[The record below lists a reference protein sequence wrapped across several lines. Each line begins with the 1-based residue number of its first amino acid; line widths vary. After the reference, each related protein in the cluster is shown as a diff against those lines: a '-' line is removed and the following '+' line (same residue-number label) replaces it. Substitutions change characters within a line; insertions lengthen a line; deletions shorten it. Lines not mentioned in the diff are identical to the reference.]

1 MRRKKIDKQHRE
13 YRTKRR
19 KIVDICRYL
28 LQGPAFERLNPEE

>member
-19 KIVDICRYL
+19 KIIDLCRYICQL
-28 LQGPAFERLNPEE
+28 PPFERLNPEE